1 MAEWLDMLEE
11 NLRKSCWIIVY
22 PDYQGYRAIPY
33 RSFEAAL
40 KTLQEQCECGVYAV
54 MLQKGVICLE
64 RQKYSLPLRVQIDE
78 DTYSSLVRMC
88 EQLGITFS
96 KATRMILKYYF
107 TKVANYEN
115 DKIAFKREL

>member
-1 MAEWLDMLEE
+1 MNIVLKCLLRLDNM
-11 NLRKSCWIIVY
+11 
-22 PDYQGYRAIPY
+22 
-33 RSFEAAL
+33 
-40 KTLQEQCECGVYAV
+40 
-54 MLQKGVICLE
+54 E

-115 DKIAFKREL
+115 NQTAFKREL